1 MEKENIQEIQDN
13 HSDNRQDNTTDSK
26 PADVKDSNVEQEQD
40 NNKKQEEKP
49 KRIINVE
56 EEMKVLKREKEEG
69 DKQMQIDLKKAITI
83 YSKSLETINEIKETG
98 PEQSVLSQIIDY
110 EKRIVSN
117 LALANFKFK
126 NYEKAIDYD
135 LMVFRSL
142 KLDNQ

>member
-40 NNKKQEEKP
+40 NEKKQEEKP

-69 DKQMQIDLKKAITI
+69 DKQMQIDMKKAITI